1 MKNYRRNRRLILFCG
16 VGMLLLAA
24 CGEKNM
30 AADSSDTGKLKICI
44 SESEKRIYLD
54 DVIPVY
60 EKENPEVEIEWE
72 FVSLGENREEQ
83 IEERD
88 RIASELMAGDGADLY
103 FNVESFLGDPYK
115 AQEAGCFA
123 DLIPLLKEYTQF
135 RENDFISGT
144 FDILEDGEEC
154 YILPVV
160 NSFPVTMIQKSME
173 ADLGIDVNSWNSITD
188 YCAGVQKFYNK
199 L

>member
-1 MKNYRRNRRLILFCG
+1 
-16 VGMLLLAA
+16 
-24 CGEKNM
+24 M

-54 DVIPVY
+54 DVIPFY

-115 AQEAGCFA
+115 AQEAGCFT
-123 DLIPLLKEYTQF
+123 DLIPLQKEYTQF
-135 RENDFISGT
+135 RENDLRLHHTIQRGIFLTQLFSHHTARILGTSATCRYLLILLISR
-144 FDILEDGEEC
+144 
-154 YILPVV
+154 
-160 NSFPVTMIQKSME
+160 S
-173 ADLGIDVNSWNSITD
+173 
-188 YCAGVQKFYNK
+188 
-199 L
+199 